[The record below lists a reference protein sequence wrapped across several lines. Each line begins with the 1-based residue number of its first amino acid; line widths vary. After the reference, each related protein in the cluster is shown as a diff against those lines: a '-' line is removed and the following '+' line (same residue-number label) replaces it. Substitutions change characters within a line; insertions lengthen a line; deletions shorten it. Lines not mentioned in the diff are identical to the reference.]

1 MAASAAPGSAERQA
15 RGGAASATGNA
26 VSRPVP
32 SRACRVLGRVPARA
46 AAGIWR
52 AFGVPCLAMV
62 GSLLGFF
69 FFWGGGIFR
78 FSPAGMTSR
87 CCSGGRFMG
96 GRVVAAACL
105 LRSARART
113 VGGKLASVDSA
124 ADAPWVLVGLD
135 CDGPGERCPPGFHAN
150 LKFV

>member
-32 SRACRVLGRVPARA
+32 SRACRVLARAPARA

-62 GSLLGFF
+62 GSLLVFF
-69 FFWGGGIFR
+69 FFWVLACGDDQPPLFGWTFHGWAGGGCCL
-78 FSPAGMTSR
+78 PAAERASED
-87 CCSGGRFMG
+87 GGG
-96 GRVVAAACL
+96 
-105 LRSARART
+105 
-113 VGGKLASVDSA
+113 
-124 ADAPWVLVGLD
+124 
-135 CDGPGERCPPGFHAN
+135 
-150 LKFV
+150 